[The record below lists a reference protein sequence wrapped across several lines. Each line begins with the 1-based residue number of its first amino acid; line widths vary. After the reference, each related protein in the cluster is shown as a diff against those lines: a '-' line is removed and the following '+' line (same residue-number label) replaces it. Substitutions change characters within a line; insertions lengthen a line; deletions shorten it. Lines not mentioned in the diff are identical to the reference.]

1 MKDFNFKG
9 HGAMLTAN
17 AIWGL
22 MSPLA
27 KIVMAG
33 GIVTPLVLTDL
44 RIFGAM
50 VLFWVVSFFQK
61 PEHVHHKDMAKLLAA
76 SLLAIVFNQGCFI
89 FGVGLTSPADASI
102 ITTSMPLWA
111 MVLAAVFLKEPI
123 TGKKVLGIALGAGG
137 ALLLIMG
144 SQGNNAPAASGGNPI
159 WGDILVLGAQLSYA
173 LYIVLFKNFVQ
184 KYSLVT
190 IMKWMFTYAFI
201 FALPFSY
208 SDLVATDWAA
218 LEWPAKEP
226 AAHRGGHVQLRA
238 TRRGLHRQHL
248 PGAGFV
254 QSDEGRGRGA
264 DIRRC
269 LPGDHQQEPA
279 GTGKPSGR
287 EPAPMMLTLL
297 SLSGRNPIPDISA
310 FVPRYLRPCPQIS
323 PPAPTDISVRGL
335 LRPGSFRQQ
344 RFLQRK
350 AFIPIYQ

>member
-1 MKDFNFKG
+1 MKKMSFKG
-9 HGAMLTAN
+9 HGAMLAAN
-17 AIWGL
+17 VMWGL

-33 GIVTPLVLTDL
+33 GVITPLVLTDL

-50 VLFWVVSFFQK
+50 VLFWVISFFQK
-61 PEHVHHKDMAKLLAA
+61 PEHVHHKDMALLLGA

-111 MVLAAVFLKEPI
+111 MVLAAFFLKEPI

-144 SQGNNAPAASGGNPI
+144 SRGSGSATTGGNPI
-159 WGDILVLGAQLSYA
+159 LGDILVLTAQLSYA

-208 SDLVATDWAA
+208 NNLIDTDWSA
-218 LEWPAKEP
+218 LRLPAIGSI
-226 AAHRGGHVQLRA
+226 AFIVVCA
-238 TRRGLHRQHL
+238 TFL
-248 PGAGFV
+248 
-254 QSDEGRGRGA
+254 SY
-264 DIRRC
+264 
-269 LPGDHQQEPA
+269 
-279 GTGKPSGR
+279 
-287 EPAPMMLTLL
+287 MLILV
-297 SLSGRNPIPDISA
+297 GQKN
-310 FVPRYLRPCPQIS
+310 LRPTVAGMYNYVQPVVASIVSICLGMDAFNVTKGVAVVLIFGGVYLVTIS
-323 PPAPTDISVRGL
+323 KS
-335 LRPGSFRQQ
+335 
-344 RFLQRK
+344 RK
-350 AFIPIYQ
+350 ELEAHEAAQAAGKE

>member
-1 MKDFNFKG
+1 MKDFHFKG
-9 HGAMLTAN
+9 HAAMLTAN
-17 AIWGL
+17 ATWGL

-50 VLFWVVSFFQK
+50 ALFWIISFFQK

-111 MVLAAVFLKEPI
+111 MVLAAFFLKEPI

-144 SQGNNAPAASGGNPI
+144 SQSGSAPASGGSNPI

-184 KYSLVT
+184 RYSLVT

-208 SDLVATDWAA
+208 NSLIATDWSA
-218 LEWPAKEP
+218 LKLPAIGSI
-226 AAHRGGHVQLRA
+226 AFIVVCA
-238 TRRGLHRQHL
+238 TFL
-248 PGAGFV
+248 
-254 QSDEGRGRGA
+254 SY
-264 DIRRC
+264 
-269 LPGDHQQEPA
+269 
-279 GTGKPSGR
+279 
-287 EPAPMMLTLL
+287 MLILV
-297 SLSGRNPIPDISA
+297 GQKN
-310 FVPRYLRPCPQIS
+310 LRPTVAGMYNYVQPVVACIVSICLGLDSFNLMKGVAVVFIFGGVYLVTIS
-323 PPAPTDISVRGL
+323 KS
-335 LRPGSFRQQ
+335 RQEME
-344 RFLQRK
+344 
-350 AFIPIYQ
+350 AHEHGA

>member
-1 MKDFNFKG
+1 
-9 HGAMLTAN
+9 
-17 AIWGL
+17 
-22 MSPLA
+22 
-27 KIVMAG
+27 
-33 GIVTPLVLTDL
+33 
-44 RIFGAM
+44 M

-218 LEWPAKEP
+218 LEWPAIESV
-226 AAHRGGHVQLRA
+226 AFIVVCA
-238 TRRGLHRQHL
+238 TFL
-248 PGAGFV
+248 
-254 QSDEGRGRGA
+254 SY
-264 DIRRC
+264 
-269 LPGDHQQEPA
+269 
-279 GTGKPSGR
+279 
-287 EPAPMMLTLL
+287 MLIVVGQK
-297 SLSGRNPIPDISA
+297 S
-310 FVPRYLRPCPQIS
+310 LRPTVAGMYNYVQPVVACIVSICLGLDSFNLMKGVAVVLIFGGVYLVTIS
-323 PPAPTDISVRGL
+323 KSRQEL
-335 LRPGSFRQQ
+335 ESRPDVNRP
-344 RFLQRK
+344 R
-350 AFIPIYQ
+350 